1 MKIGSFTKLGG
12 ITVLTALLL
21 AGCGQNS
28 SQSKKKEL
36 TWVQQSN
43 MTTMDISKVTDQI
56 GAQTL
61 NNSNEGLLRMAEH
74 NRVIPGVAKNY
85 TVSKDGKTW
94 TFNLRHS
101 KWSDGTPV
109 TAKDFVYSWRRTVN
123 PKTAGQYAYIFMN
136 IKNAAKINAGKLSP
150 TKLGVRADG
159 NYRLVVTLKKPQSYF
174 KYLVADVEF
183 FPQKASTV
191 KKYGQKYGTTSKAMV
206 YNGPFKMTGWTG
218 TNDTWHLVKN
228 PRYWNAK
235 QIKLDK
241 INFRVIKTPE
251 TFLNEYQD
259 NKVQVTPLSGQ
270 QVKQYRTNKDY
281 VLRSNAATWY
291 LEMNQHKYKF
301 FRNVNIRKA
310 LSLTIDR
317 KQFTGKV
324 LADGSMPAKGFVAAD
339 MSTRNGQ
346 DYADAAYEKG
356 AVASNLALA
365 KKYWAK
371 GLKQT
376 GKKSVSFNLMA
387 DDTDA
392 GKKTTEYL
400 QSRFTKLPGL
410 KITNQNIPYKT
421 RLARSQDGQFD
432 MVVTEWIADFPDP
445 ITFLQLMQ
453 SNNAYNNGPWQNKT
467 YDKLTTDAE
476 GKDANRPAARWQD
489 MVKAGKLLA
498 NQEGV
503 IPLYQQA
510 QPQLVKSDVKGIQ
523 SFPTAP
529 LWDWRNVTVK

>member
-1 MKIGSFTKLGG
+1 MKIRSFAKLGG
-12 ITVLTALLL
+12 AVALSALVL
-21 AGCGQNS
+21 AGCGSKSTQ
-28 SQSKKKEL
+28 SQKKEL

-74 NRVIPGVAKNY
+74 NKVVPGVAKNY
-85 TVSKDGKTW
+85 KVSKDGKTW

-101 KWSDGTPV
+101 KWSDGSPV
-109 TAKDFVYSWRRTVN
+109 TAKDFVFSWRRTVD
-123 PKTAGQYAYIFMN
+123 PKTAGQYAYIFAN
-136 IKNAAKINAGKLSP
+136 IKNATKINSGKMATS
-150 TKLGVRADG
+150 KLGVKADG
-159 NYRLVVTLKKPQSYF
+159 NYKLVVTLEKPQTYF

-183 FPQKASTV
+183 FPQKASAV
-191 KKYGQKYGTTSKAMV
+191 KKYGSKYGTTSQDMA

-218 TNDTWHLVKN
+218 TNDTWHLVRNKN
-228 PRYWNAK
+228 YWNAK
-235 QIKLDK
+235 KVKLDK
-241 INFRVIKTPE
+241 VNFQVIKTPE
-251 TFLNEYQD
+251 TFLNQYQD
-259 NKVQVTPLSGQ
+259 NKVQVTPLVGQ
-270 QVKQYRTNKDY
+270 QVKQYKNNKDY

-310 LSLTIDR
+310 LSLTVDR
-317 KQFTGKV
+317 KQFTNKV
-324 LADGSMPAKGFVAAD
+324 LADGSIPAKGFVAAD
-339 MSTRNGQ
+339 MSTHNGK
-346 DYADAAYEKG
+346 DFADDAYVKS
-356 AVASNLALA
+356 AVESNMALA

-371 GLKQT
+371 GMKET
-376 GKKSVSFNLMA
+376 GKKVVSFNLMA

-392 GKKTTEYL
+392 GKKTAEYL

-410 KITNQNIPYKT
+410 KIKNLNIPYKT

-445 ITFLQLMQ
+445 ITFLSLMQ
-453 SNNAYNNGPWQNKT
+453 SNNAYNNGPWQNKE
-467 YDKLTTDAE
+467 YDKLTTNAE
-476 GKDANRPAARWQD
+476 GRDANRPNARWND

-510 QPQLVKSDVKGIQ
+510 QPQLVKSSVKGIQ
-523 SFPTAP
+523 AFPTAP
-529 LWDWRNVTVK
+529 LWDWSKTTVK